1 MKVGSKILAILLVLV
16 MVSVLMAGCGKSKEN
31 SSTATDSNTQTNTD
45 GTQSSETSGEK
56 EPVTIRFSWWGSQ
69 TRNDQT
75 LKIVDMFEK
84 VNPWIT
90 VECEYF
96 GWDVYWENLSTQI
109 ASGDM
114 PDLLQH
120 DYRYLETY
128 VGKNLLMPLDGFVGK
143 ELDLSNVSD
152 STLSGG
158 KVNGKLYGVPLGMN
172 CFCVVYNVNR
182 FEEAGL
188 EEPDFGWNYDDFVN
202 ICRVFKDKLGI
213 YGCDLTTFEDHV
225 IYFLRTKGV
234 TLYSQTDKGLGYD
247 DDSIMEEC
255 FQKRLDLV
263 KEGLLPTPDVAK
275 QASGW
280 EDSLIVRG
288 QAAMVTLSS
297 NTTVAVANATN
308 DVIKVA
314 PLYGPNADKGL
325 YIKPSMFA
333 SISAGTEYGTE
344 CAMLIDYITND
355 IDANK
360 VMMGERGVPTSSEI
374 REALMPDLDETGKAI
389 FDLLDYAQQHSS
401 PINKP
406 DPEGAGQV
414 GELLQ
419 DLEERVLYEQIT
431 PAEAAAT
438 FRKEATSILES
449 K

>member
-1 MKVGSKILAILLVLV
+1 VL
-16 MVSVLMAGCGKSKEN
+16 
-31 SSTATDSNTQTNTD
+31 
-45 GTQSSETSGEK
+45 
-56 EPVTIRFSWWGSQ
+56 
-69 TRNDQT
+69 
-75 LKIVDMFEK
+75 
-84 VNPWIT
+84 
-90 VECEYF
+90 
-96 GWDVYWENLSTQI
+96 
-109 ASGDM
+109 
-114 PDLLQH
+114 
-120 DYRYLETY
+120 
-128 VGKNLLMPLDGFVGK
+128 
-143 ELDLSNVSD
+143 
-152 STLSGG
+152 
-158 KVNGKLYGVPLGMN
+158 
-172 CFCVVYNVNR
+172 
-182 FEEAGL
+182 
-188 EEPDFGWNYDDFVN
+188 
-202 ICRVFKDKLGI
+202 
-213 YGCDLTTFEDHV
+213 
-225 IYFLRTKGV
+225 YFLRTKGV

-275 QASGW
+275 QASGT

-288 QAAMVTLSS
+288 QAAMVTYWS
-297 NTTVAVANATN
+297 NATAAVANATD

-360 VMMGERGVPTSSEI
+360 VMMGERGVPISSEI

-414 GELLQ
+414 VELLQ